1 MIVSPSV
8 SAIRKEKGVCGKNL
22 CGFFLHDFN
31 QPAAAA
37 HFCLRQKWESSKKGA
52 VKKQPKEIWRVSSE
66 RLAIFFGLQWQ
77 VVENFW

>member
-37 HFCLRQKWESSKKGA
+37 HFCLRQKWESSKREIPILSDGESSGLPPRPSEA
-52 VKKQPKEIWRVSSE
+52 VLVGR
-66 RLAIFFGLQWQ
+66 
-77 VVENFW
+77 

>member
-1 MIVSPSV
+1 M
-8 SAIRKEKGVCGKNL
+8 NL
-22 CGFFLHDFN
+22 
-31 QPAAAA
+31 
-37 HFCLRQKWESSKKGA
+37 KKGA

>member
-31 QPAAAA
+31 
-37 HFCLRQKWESSKKGA
+37 
-52 VKKQPKEIWRVSSE
+52 
-66 RLAIFFGLQWQ
+66 
-77 VVENFW
+77 